1 MQYAASEPETIEA
14 AWIASHMP
22 RRSPPRDNN
31 NIALTPLIGFA
42 YCLGAKQRGFFIWTQ
57 RYAKNRSLGKCG
69 IKNVA
74 E

>member
-22 RRSPPRDNN
+22 RRSPPRNNN

-42 YCLGAKQRGFFIWTQ
+42 YCLGAK
-57 RYAKNRSLGKCG
+57 L
-69 IKNVA
+69 VA
-74 E
+74 FLFERKGRQKTSHLVSVV